1 MAGGV
6 ETRTLSKSI
15 TEQLRL
21 SDVEELNYIFSCDYF
36 FHHNWSFY
44 IINFMGKLYLFQQEM
59 NQTIT
64 LVKKSICLR
73 ITKPPESYC

>member
-21 SDVEELNYIFSCDYF
+21 SDVEELNYILKDNFEGK
-36 FHHNWSFY
+36 FY
-44 IINFMGKLYLFQQEM
+44 IISIITNLF
-59 NQTIT
+59 
-64 LVKKSICLR
+64 L
-73 ITKPPESYC
+73 